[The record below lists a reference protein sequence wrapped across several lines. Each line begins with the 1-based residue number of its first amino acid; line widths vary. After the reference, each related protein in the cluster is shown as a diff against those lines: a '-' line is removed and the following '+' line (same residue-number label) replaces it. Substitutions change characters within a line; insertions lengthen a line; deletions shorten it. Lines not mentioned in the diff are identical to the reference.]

1 MNCTASLS
9 AKSLFTIC
17 ARLASK
23 PSRRGFCLIATIKGD
38 NILSATTASGR
49 GAHVGTI
56 MLIRRAEVALK
67 AAISALILAVSVTG
81 AVAGLLE
88 DAEAAFRRGD
98 YGAAM
103 RISRPLADKGDARF
117 QFLLGEMYQH
127 GWGTPQD
134 YAAAVSWFRKAA
146 DQGDA
151 SSQYELGRMYVSGR
165 GVPQDET
172 QGTEWTRKA
181 ADQGHA
187 GAQALLAAMY
197 ATGQGV
203 PQDYTVAAS

>member
-1 MNCTASLS
+1 
-9 AKSLFTIC
+9 
-17 ARLASK
+17 
-23 PSRRGFCLIATIKGD
+23 
-38 NILSATTASGR
+38 
-49 GAHVGTI
+49 

-67 AAISALILAVSVTG
+67 AAISALILAVSVTA

-88 DAEAAFRRGD
+88 DAEAAFRHGN
-98 YGAAM
+98 YGTVM

-151 SSQYELGRMYVSGR
+151 PSQYELGRMYVSGR